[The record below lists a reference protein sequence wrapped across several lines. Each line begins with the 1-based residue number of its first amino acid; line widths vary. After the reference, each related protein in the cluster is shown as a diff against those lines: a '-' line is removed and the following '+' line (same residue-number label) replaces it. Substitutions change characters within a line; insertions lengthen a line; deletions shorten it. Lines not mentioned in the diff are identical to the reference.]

1 MPSRFRR
8 YSLSRRHLLQSLGL
22 GAAAAPLLPLMNAS
36 GQDLEG
42 VIPKRLLLLYSPD
55 GIAARDWN
63 TPVDWRPTGSETDF
77 TFHFIHEPLTPMK
90 HKIAVPW
97 GLTLTAAGAG
107 EAHAH
112 GMAGLWTG
120 ATLNGPSG
128 NVSFDGGNGHL
139 TGWGSG
145 PSVDQILAEA
155 SGSSLPYAEPKDG
168 ATQETAYRTV
178 ELGAQPGNPT
188 SLTRMIYSGANS
200 PIHPESDAQAA
211 FSRLFAGV
219 VPSGEQTAPDPALER
234 LKLQRG
240 AVVDVL
246 KNDLSRVRTKV
257 GSEDYYKLDAHL
269 EGLLAIE
276 QRLASEGGEVVTES
290 CSVPA
295 EPDDPG
301 NGDQAY
307 PADIRNMM
315 DITAHMLACDVTRI
329 ASLQMSYGFS
339 YVRHSWLGH
348 TSQHHTMSHDNTDRR
363 QELQEIDNW
372 YSQQV
377 LYLLQKLDSFP
388 EGNGTVLDNTLV
400 VWGRELGTTAH
411 RFERSPIIVA
421 GGSSLGVVQGRN
433 LNYDGQQHAKLL
445 VTIAQIMGL
454 DINSVGDIEPDS
466 GALSGLFV

>member
-1 MPSRFRR
+1 
-8 YSLSRRHLLQSLGL
+8 LGL
-22 GAAAAPLLPLMNAS
+22 GAAAAPLLPLFNAS

-42 VIPKRLLLLYSPD
+42 APPKRLLLLYSPD
-55 GIAARDWN
+55 GIAALNWN
-63 TPVDWRPTGSETDF
+63 TAVDWRPTGTDTDF
-77 TFHFIHEPLTPMK
+77 QFHFVHEPLTPIK
-90 HKIAVPW
+90 HKVTVPW

-128 NVSFDGGNGHL
+128 NATFDGGNGHL

-145 PSVDQILAEA
+145 PSVDQIIAQA
-155 SGSSLPYAEPKDG
+155 SGPALPYAQAKD
-168 ATQETAYRTV
+168 AAMQETAYRTV

-188 SLTRMIYSGANS
+188 SLNRMIYSGPNS
-200 PIHPESDAQAA
+200 PVHPESSAVAA
-211 FSRLFAGV
+211 FNRLFAGV
-219 VPSGEQTAPDPALER
+219 VTSGGAVTPDADLER
-234 LKLQRG
+234 RKLEQG
-240 AVVDVL
+240 AIVDLL
-246 KNDLSRVRTKV
+246 KNDLSRIRNKV

-276 QRLASEGGEVVTES
+276 QRLANQGTGVGSAS

-295 EPDDPG
+295 GPVDAG
-301 NGDQAY
+301 FGDQAY
-307 PADIRNMM
+307 PADIHNMM

-411 RFERSPIIVA
+411 RFERSPLIVA
-421 GGSSLGVVQGRN
+421 GGANLGVVQGRN

-445 VTIAQIMGL
+445 VSIGQALGL
-454 DINSVGDIEPDS
+454 ETESVGDIAPNS
-466 GALSGLFV
+466 GALSGLLT

>member
-1 MPSRFRR
+1 MTRFRR
-8 YSLSRRHLLQSLGL
+8 HGLSRRHLLQSLGL

-36 GQDLEG
+36 GQGLEG
-42 VIPKRLLLLYSPD
+42 APPKRLLLLYTPD
-55 GIAARDWN
+55 GIAARDWS
-63 TPVDWRPTGSETDF
+63 TAVDWRPTGTETDF
-77 TFHFIHEPLTPMK
+77 QFHFIHEPLTAIK
-90 HKIAVPW
+90 HKITVPW

-145 PSVDQILAEA
+145 ASVDQLIAQA
-155 SGSSLPYAEPKDG
+155 SGPALPYAEAKD
-168 ATQETAYRTV
+168 AALQETAYRTV

-188 SLTRMIYSGANS
+188 SLNRMIYSAANS
-200 PIHPESDAQAA
+200 PIHPESNALAA

-219 VPSGEQTAPDPALER
+219 STSPGEEPIDAALER
-234 LKLQRG
+234 TMLEQG
-240 AVVDVL
+240 AIVDLL
-246 KNDLSRVRTKV
+246 KNDLTRIRRKV

-276 QRLASEGGEVVTES
+276 QRLAGQAGGVVTES
-290 CSVPA
+290 CSLPPQPT
-295 EPDDPG
+295 ESG
-301 NGDQAY
+301 SGDQAF
-307 PADIRNMM
+307 PQDIRNMM

-388 EGNGTVLDNTLV
+388 EGNGSVLDNTLV

-411 RFERSPIIVA
+411 RFERSPLIVA
-421 GGSSLGVVQGRN
+421 GGANLGVVQGRN
-433 LNYDGQQHAKLL
+433 LNFDGQKHAKLL
-445 VTIAQIMGL
+445 VSIAQVMGL
-454 DINSVGDIEPDS
+454 ETTTIGDIAPNS
-466 GALSGLFV
+466 GPLSGLVA